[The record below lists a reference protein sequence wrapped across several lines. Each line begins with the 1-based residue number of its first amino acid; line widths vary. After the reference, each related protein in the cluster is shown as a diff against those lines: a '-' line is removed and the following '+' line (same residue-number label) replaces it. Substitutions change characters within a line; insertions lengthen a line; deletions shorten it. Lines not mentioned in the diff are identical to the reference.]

1 MFRFPSSLIT
11 IPHTLPATKG
21 DDDGGHAPLNRLTA
35 PRRSQWLGIKCA
47 PPAINNLLA
56 SDLFPSVSET
66 LRRHPPPIAYKI
78 ALLPSFSLPMP
89 ISVPIYPISSSRSHT
104 KAAMT
109 VHYNYI
115 CTCSCGGGNGREYKQ
130 QHVVSPELGRENMF
144 FFFFGTLNPPTRE
157 RTYRKSPG
165 VKQKRGRFFLSI
177 DR

>member
-35 PRRSQWLGIKCA
+35 PRQSQWLGIKCA

-66 LRRHPPPIAYKI
+66 LRRHPTPIAYKI

-89 ISVPIYPISSSRSHT
+89 ISVPIPYPPPALIPKLQWQYIIIIYARAAVAVVMAGSINNNTSSLR
-104 KAAMT
+104 
-109 VHYNYI
+109 NWEERI
-115 CTCSCGGGNGREYKQ
+115 C
-130 QHVVSPELGRENMF
+130 F
-144 FFFFGTLNPPTRE
+144 FFSLAHWTRLRANAHTANPRGWSKNGVGFF
-157 RTYRKSPG
+157 Y
-165 VKQKRGRFFLSI
+165 Q
-177 DR
+177 